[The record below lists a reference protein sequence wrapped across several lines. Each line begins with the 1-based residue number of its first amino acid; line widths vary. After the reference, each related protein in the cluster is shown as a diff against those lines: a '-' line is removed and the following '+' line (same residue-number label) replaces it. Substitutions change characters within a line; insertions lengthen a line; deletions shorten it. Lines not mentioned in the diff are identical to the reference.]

1 MEERSGPSTIV
12 DVARA
17 AGVSVATVSRA
28 LRGLDRV
35 SPNTREKVR
44 RVADELHYVAS
55 PTATSL
61 ASGRTRIVGVIVPF
75 VSRWYFASMVSAIG
89 KALREREYQVLLF
102 DLEQEVFG
110 ARLPLTRTMLW
121 KRVDGVIS
129 INIPMSP
136 EELELLS
143 GLHVP
148 VVSVGHH
155 LDNRSSVGIDDGAA
169 ARTAVTHLLELG
181 HRDIAYIGA
190 AIEASALNETPRSR
204 MAAVVAAMTD
214 AGAPLRPE
222 WVLRSDWT
230 AENARDLARGLL
242 TPEGSRPP
250 TAIVC
255 GSDEIA
261 FGVHVA
267 AQELGMRI
275 PDDLSIVGIDD
286 HPLSGLFS
294 LTTVR
299 QDIRGQADRAV
310 TLLLDELVTA
320 VELGS
325 QTPDDER
332 HLTIA
337 TELVVRGSTAPI
349 HG

>member
-35 SPNTREKVR
+35 SPDTREKVR

-89 KALREREYQVLLF
+89 KALRERDYQVLLF

-129 INIPMSP
+129 INIPMGP

-155 LDNRSSVGIDDGAA
+155 LDDRSSVGIDDGAA
-169 ARTAVTHLLELG
+169 ARTAVAHLLELG
-181 HRDIAYIGA
+181 HRDIGYIGA

-204 MAAVVAAMTD
+204 MAAVVAAMTES
-214 AGAPLRPE
+214 GAPLRPE
-222 WVLRSDWT
+222 WVMRSDWT
-230 AENARDLARGLL
+230 AENARDLAHGLL
-242 TPEGSRPP
+242 TADGARP

-255 GSDEIA
+255 GSDEMA

-267 AQELGMRI
+267 AQDLGIRV
-275 PDDLSIVGIDD
+275 PAELSIVGIDD
-286 HPLSGLFS
+286 HPLAGLFS

-299 QDIRGQADRAV
+299 QDIRGQAEQAV

-320 VELGS
+320 AELGS
-325 QTPDDER
+325 QPPTDER
-332 HLTIA
+332 RLTVA
-337 TELVVRGSTAPI
+337 TELVLRGSTAAAPR
-349 HG
+349 

>member
-35 SPNTREKVR
+35 SPDTREKVR

-89 KALREREYQVLLF
+89 KALRERDYQVLLF

-110 ARLPLTRTMLW
+110 ERLPLTRTMLW

-155 LDNRSSVGIDDGAA
+155 LDDRSSVGIDDSAA
-169 ARTAVTHLLELG
+169 ARTAVAHLLGLG
-181 HRDIAYIGA
+181 HRDIGYIGA
-190 AIEASALNETPRSR
+190 AIESSALNETPRSR
-204 MAAVVAAMTD
+204 MAAAVAAMAD

-222 WVLRSDWT
+222 WVLSSDWT
-230 AENARDLARGLL
+230 AENARDLAHGLL
-242 TPEGSRPP
+242 TEEGARP

-255 GSDEIA
+255 GSDEMA

-267 AQELGMRI
+267 AQELGMRV
-275 PDDLSIVGIDD
+275 PSELSIVGIDD
-286 HPLSGLFS
+286 HPLAGLFS

-299 QDIRGQADRAV
+299 QDIRGQADQAV

-320 VELGS
+320 GDLGS
-325 QTPDDER
+325 QAIDDER
-332 HLTIA
+332 RLTVA
-337 TELVVRGSTAPI
+337 TELVVRGSTAPLPR
-349 HG
+349 

>member
-1 MEERSGPSTIV
+1 MDERSGPSTIV

-35 SPNTREKVR
+35 SPDTREKVR

-89 KALREREYQVLLF
+89 KALRERDYQVLLF

-169 ARTAVTHLLELG
+169 ARTAVAHLLGLG
-181 HRDIAYIGA
+181 HREIAYIGA

-242 TPEGSRPP
+242 TPEGLRP

-275 PDDLSIVGIDD
+275 PSDLSIVGIDD

-299 QDIRGQADRAV
+299 QDIRGQAERAV

-320 VELGS
+320 AELGS
-325 QTPDDER
+325 QPLDDER

-337 TELVVRGSTAPI
+337 TELIVRGSTAPI
-349 HG
+349 PG

>member
-35 SPNTREKVR
+35 SPDTREKVR

-89 KALREREYQVLLF
+89 KALRERDYQVLLF

-129 INIPMSP
+129 INIPMGP

-155 LDNRSSVGIDDGAA
+155 LDDRSSVGIDDGAA
-169 ARTAVTHLLELG
+169 ARTAVAHLLELG
-181 HRDIAYIGA
+181 HRDIGYIGA

-204 MAAVVAAMTD
+204 MAAVVAAMTES
-214 AGAPLRPE
+214 GAPLRPE
-222 WVLRSDWT
+222 WVMRSDWT
-230 AENARDLARGLL
+230 AENARDLAHGLL
-242 TPEGSRPP
+242 TADGARP

-255 GSDEIA
+255 GSDEMA

-267 AQELGMRI
+267 AQDLGIRV
-275 PDDLSIVGIDD
+275 PAELSIVGIDD
-286 HPLSGLFS
+286 HPLAGLFS

-299 QDIRGQADRAV
+299 QDIRGQAEQAV

-320 VELGS
+320 AELGS
-325 QTPDDER
+325 GPPSDER
-332 HLTIA
+332 RLTVA
-337 TELVVRGSTAPI
+337 TELVLRGSTAAAPR
-349 HG
+349 

>member
-1 MEERSGPSTIV
+1 MEDRTGPSTIV

-35 SPNTREKVR
+35 SPDTREKVR

-61 ASGRTRIVGVIVPF
+61 ASGHTRIVGVIVPF

-89 KALREREYQVLLF
+89 KALRERDYQVLLF

-155 LDNRSSVGIDDGAA
+155 LDDRSSVGIDDGTA
-169 ARTAVTHLLELG
+169 ARTAVAHLLELG
-181 HRDIAYIGA
+181 HRDIGYIGA

-204 MAAVVAAMTD
+204 MAAVVAAMTES
-214 AGAPLRPE
+214 GAPLRPE
-222 WVLRSDWT
+222 WVMRSDWT
-230 AENARDLARGLL
+230 AENARDLAHGLL
-242 TPEGSRPP
+242 TADGARP

-255 GSDEIA
+255 GSDEMA

-267 AQELGMRI
+267 AQDLGIRV
-275 PDDLSIVGIDD
+275 PAELSIVGIDD
-286 HPLSGLFS
+286 HPLAGLFS

-299 QDIRGQADRAV
+299 QDIRGQAEQAV

-320 VELGS
+320 AKLGS
-325 QTPDDER
+325 QPPTDER
-332 HLTIA
+332 RLTVA
-337 TELVVRGSTAPI
+337 TELVLRGSTAPAPR
-349 HG
+349 